1 MIIKQALP
9 GEENDV
15 AALALKM
22 WPEHE
27 ADELRRLFAALL
39 KAPDAAVFVAW
50 EDGVAVGFAQ
60 TQLRRDYVEGT
71 SESPVGYLEGIYVE
85 EKFRGRGIARS
96 YWQNVKTGAETGD
109 VRNLRATADWI
120 TLTV

>member
-27 ADELRRLFAALL
+27 ADELRRLFAA
-39 KAPDAAVFVAW
+39 
-50 EDGVAVGFAQ
+50 
-60 TQLRRDYVEGT
+60 
-71 SESPVGYLEGIYVE
+71 
-85 EKFRGRGIARS
+85 
-96 YWQNVKTGAETGD
+96 
-109 VRNLRATADWI
+109 
-120 TLTV
+120 

>member
-39 KAPDAAVFVAW
+39 KAPDAAVLSPGTVGLPWGLPKLSCGGIMSKERPNLRWDTWKEFMLKKNSGA
-50 EDGVAVGFAQ
+50 GALRAV
-60 TQLRRDYVEGT
+60 
-71 SESPVGYLEGIYVE
+71 
-85 EKFRGRGIARS
+85 

>member
-39 KAPDAAVFVAW
+39 KAPDAAVFVAR

-60 TQLRRDYVEGT
+60 TQLRRDTWKEFMLKKNSGAGALRAV
-71 SESPVGYLEGIYVE
+71 
-85 EKFRGRGIARS
+85 

-109 VRNLRATADWI
+109 VRNLQATADWI